1 MMEWKLYTRIGCGL
15 CEEMEHALHD
25 YLNHSREN
33 AFEYQKID
41 IDRDSGLKKRYNA
54 DVPLLVRGDEVV
66 LQYFFDES
74 RLTQALMHD

>member
-1 MMEWKLYTRIGCGL
+1 MMKWKLFTRSGCGL
-15 CEEMEHALHD
+15 CEEMEYSLND
-25 YLNHSREN
+25 YLTRSRVN
-33 AFEYQKID
+33 AFEYQTID
-41 IDRDSGLKKRYNA
+41 IDRDSALKNRYNA

>member
-1 MMEWKLYTRIGCGL
+1 MKWKLFTRSGCGL
-15 CEEMEHALHD
+15 CEEMEHALD
-25 YLNHSREN
+25 GYLSQSRVN
-33 AFEYQKID
+33 AFEYQTID
-41 IDRDSGLKKRYNA
+41 IDRDSELKNRYNA